1 MEIVTGYRVDDKL
14 RKSLGDLAKRTFGV
28 DLCGWYDN
36 GFWQNDYIPYSV
48 IEDGWVVSNI
58 SVNVCNIKR
67 RSKVYHMA
75 QLGTVMTDEKYRG
88 RGYSRLLMER
98 VVGECSR
105 SFDGIYLFAQDD
117 MSSFYEQFGFERKDA
132 YQCRK
137 KVNITNPQTAEKIQ
151 MDSKEEWNRMVNII
165 QRRMQYGEYVM
176 VNNPGLFMFYLTGP
190 MLDCVYYIPSAEAYV
205 IASVE
210 GEILTVYAVFSS
222 EKISLGE
229 VISSFGDKIKL
240 VVLAFTPEEKTG
252 FEQKKIESDDN
263 VLFTMGEAFKVSAN
277 DRFMFPLIAQA

>member
-14 RKSLGDLAKRTFGV
+14 RNSLGDLAQRTFGI
-28 DLCGWYDN
+28 DLCGWYDK

-48 IEDGWVVSNI
+48 IEDERVVSNI
-58 SVNVCNIKR
+58 SVNVCNVKR
-67 RSKVYHMA
+67 RSKVYHLA

-98 VVGECSR
+98 VVGECTR

-117 MSSFYEQFGFERKDA
+117 MSSFYEKFGFIRKDEW
-132 YQCRK
+132 QCRK
-137 KVNITNPQTAEKIQ
+137 KVNITEPQTAERVP
-151 MDSKEEWNRMVNII
+151 MDSKDEWNRMVNII
-165 QRRMQYGEYVM
+165 QRKIQYGEYVM

-190 MLDCVYYIPSAEAYV
+190 MSECVYYIPSVEAYV
-205 IASVE
+205 IADVE
-210 GEILTVYAVFSS
+210 GETLTVYAVFSS

-240 VVLAFTPEEKTG
+240 VVLAFTPEDKTG
-252 FEQKKIESDDN
+252 FEQKKIESDDT
-263 VLFTMGEAFKVSAN
+263 VLFTMGEAFGKNAN

>member
-14 RKSLGDLAKRTFGV
+14 RKSLGDLAKRTFGI

-48 IEDGWVVSNI
+48 IEDGRIVSNI

-117 MSSFYEQFGFERKDA
+117 MSSFYEQFGFERKDE

>member
-14 RKSLGDLAKRTFGV
+14 RKSLGDLAKRTFGI

-48 IEDGWVVSNI
+48 IEDGRVVSNI

-117 MSSFYEQFGFERKDA
+117 MSSFYEQFGFERKDE

-210 GEILTVYAVFSS
+210 GETLTVYAVFSS

>member
-14 RKSLGDLAKRTFGV
+14 RKSLGDLAKRTFGI

-48 IEDGWVVSNI
+48 IEDGRVVSNI

-117 MSSFYEQFGFERKDA
+117 MSSFYEQFGFERKDE

>member
-14 RKSLGDLAKRTFGV
+14 RKSLGDLAKRTFGI

-48 IEDGWVVSNI
+48 IEDGRVVSNI

-117 MSSFYEQFGFERKDA
+117 MSSFYEQFGFERKDE

-137 KVNITNPQTAEKIQ
+137 KINITNPQTAEKIP

-210 GEILTVYAVFSS
+210 GETLTVYAVFSS

>member
-14 RKSLGDLAKRTFGV
+14 RKSLGDLAKRTFGI

-48 IEDGWVVSNI
+48 IDDGRVVSNI

-117 MSSFYEQFGFERKDA
+117 MSSFYEQFGFERKDE

-240 VVLAFTPEEKTG
+240 VVLAFTPKEKTG